1 MALSFVPQSQPLPLT
16 TGAPRAA
23 RAAGLVLLEGGRS
36 DSALRRRR
44 MFLQRRCLVA
54 VVAIVLALVAA
65 QVLSGQATPAVGSGA
80 SSVPASYDVALGDS
94 LWSIAGTLDLDADR
108 RAVVAAL
115 ADANGGTVVR
125 PGQRL
130 IIPRDLPG
138 LGG

>member
-1 MALSFVPQSQPLPLT
+1 MALSFVPQSQPVAFPSGGPAT
-16 TGAPRAA
+16 R
-23 RAAGLVLLEGGRS
+23 RAAGLVVIEGGRS

-54 VVAIVLALVAA
+54 VVAIVL
-65 QVLSGQATPAVGSGA
+65 VLMAVQAVSGRGTPAADSGA
-80 SSVPASYDVALGDS
+80 HSVPASYDVAVGES